1 MINKPQQ
8 HQIILIFLSGK
19 QGGGVQRR
27 SQRVSVSFRD
37 PLTVENYKDKFTQLV
52 ETEKEEHRGHLKQRY
67 VYNFFKNVW
76 MY

>member
-1 MINKPQQ
+1 M
-8 HQIILIFLSGK
+8 
-19 QGGGVQRR
+19 QRR